1 MKVEGYHGGEIEGAK
16 EVGAR
21 RTHNMK
27 KGWEEGERQW
37 EEGEKQQGEEQQK
50 QILCE
55 KCHHKTQ
62 YL

>member
-1 MKVEGYHGGEIEGAK
+1 MGGAK

-27 KGWEEGERQW
+27 TGREEEGEKQWEEGERQW
-37 EEGEKQQGEEQQK
+37 EEGENQRGEEQQK

-62 YL
+62 